1 MGGIRSG
8 LTRAEAEQLTQ
19 YLASPERPDGTLGF
33 HELQGFLF
41 VVASSPETIP
51 PSEWL
56 SAIGGE
62 QELDFADEE
71 QARQILNCIM
81 ALYNEINTA
90 VLERSEKL
98 PAGCTFSDDV
108 LANFEEGAA
117 ISEWSR
123 GFWIGYDWLSEV
135 WESSLPKEMDEEF
148 GATLLVLSFFCSR
161 ELAEAYF
168 EDQNPNPGRHG
179 GTFEQ
184 FASSVRQVFP
194 SALASHAHMGRTIF
208 EVSAEMDFD

>member
-1 MGGIRSG
+1 MGGIRNG
-8 LTRAEAEQLTQ
+8 LTPAEAELLTQ
-19 YLASPERPDGTLGF
+19 YLTSSARPHGTLGF

-51 PSEWL
+51 TSAWL

-62 QELDFADEE
+62 EELDFADEE
-71 QARQILNCIM
+71 QAQQILNCIM

-98 PAGCTFSDDV
+98 PTGCTFLEDV

-117 ISEWSR
+117 ISQWSR

-135 WESSLPKEMDEEF
+135 WESCLPNEMDQEF
-148 GATLLVLSFFCSR
+148 GAALMVLSFFCSR

-168 EDQNPNPGRHG
+168 EDQKPNLG
-179 GTFEQ
+179 GNGATFEQ

-194 SALASHAHMGRTIF
+194 SALASHAHMGRTVF
-208 EVSAEMDFD
+208 EVSAEMYLE